1 MISLLLL
8 ANSDPMRA
16 PAAVAALLPD
26 PLPTCDP
33 AAAPKSAPARFD
45 ESNSCPL
52 DKEDPNKA
60 PKAVAALLP
69 DPSPTLLPKTPPIIA
84 PNNFLSVDPVV
95 FFCAA
100 VSYTHLTLPT
110 KRIE

>member
-45 ESNSCPL
+45 EF
-52 DKEDPNKA
+52 
-60 PKAVAALLP
+60 LL
-69 DPSPTLLPKTPPIIA
+69 
-84 PNNFLSVDPVV
+84 
-95 FFCAA
+95 
-100 VSYTHLTLPT
+100 HLY
-110 KRIE
+110 